1 MKSISASDAR
11 LHELA
16 SKENYHKRMMVQ
28 LAEWVNGRPIHN
40 PVDNECVP
48 DFSCCRGRAHMASER
63 LRQMFIDHPESRQ
76 SMQKDWIEQ
85 YLAED
90 RLGAL
95 SHDLPGV
102 VVMELKPG
110 TRK

>member
-1 MKSISASDAR
+1 MQKLSKDDLSLLQYASSEA
-11 LHELA
+11 
-16 SKENYHKRMMVQ
+16 YHKRMAVQ
-28 LAEWVNGRPIHN
+28 LHQWLLGNPIHN

-48 DFSCCRGRAHMASER
+48 DFSCCRGRAHMASGK
-63 LRQMFIDHPESRQ
+63 LRELFCRDEASRPA
-76 SMQKDWIEQ
+76 MQKDWIEQ

-102 VVMELKPG
+102 VVMELRPK
-110 TRK
+110 K